1 MPDGSDVALS
11 RERPW
16 PGMRPYQ
23 ESDAG
28 FFFGRGAEIADL
40 VARVE
45 RSLLTLLYGR
55 GGLGKTSLLRAGLA
69 PRLAERGF
77 LAVYVRPRGLID
89 GARDPVAEVIH
100 ALEVAAQAAHLEA
113 TAAFAAPSLWELFH
127 RESFDLW
134 DASNRLV
141 TPVLVFDQFEEIFQI
156 LDDDASAAPR
166 IKQLLHNIAELV
178 ENRLPTR
185 LAADDLPADAAHRFD
200 IASKD
205 YRVILSFR
213 EDYLPHIRK
222 LRTVVPSVIENH
234 VRLEALSG
242 PQAFEVVANAG
253 GSLIDSAAAT
263 LLVRG
268 VGRRAGLL
276 QTLLESTAAPQPG
289 PGGSLS
295 DLEVDPAI
303 LCVVCSYLNAERQ
316 KRGQSV
322 IDVGL
327 VQLKKPEDIFDEYY
341 LLGIDQV
348 DTATREFVETRL
360 VTPGGERVL
369 YPMRSVEAHNPA
381 IGGHID
387 HLLQQG
393 ILRKEWFAGEQRLE
407 IGHDLLLRPIRRA
420 IDRRNALQARKTFLW
435 RAGTAMALFLV
446 LVGGV
451 WQKNRLDLRA
461 EAEKRELVLNAELK
475 KREDVAESL
484 LIAYVP
490 LKPDEKDPEAL
501 KNRMVELIVAAEQVG
516 GGAAGVQ
523 PLQALFAQALAFSD
537 LKDVHPITGRR
548 LREVAVEYVQLR
560 VDGSKFTTGELQ
572 PLVRL
577 LRDAVDQ
584 LCAGDFAQAAD
595 RKVAWFAD
603 NGGLPPGCK

>member
-1 MPDGSDVALS
+1 MPDATDVALS

-23 ESDAG
+23 ERDAA

-55 GGLGKTSLLRAGLA
+55 GGLGKTSLLRAGLS

-89 GARDPVAEVIH
+89 GARDPVVEVIR
-100 ALEVAAQAAHLEA
+100 ALETAAKAAHLEA

-166 IKQLLHNIAELV
+166 IKQLLDNIAELV
-178 ENRLPTR
+178 ENRLPAR
-185 LAADDLPADAAHRFD
+185 LAADELPADADHRFD

-222 LRTVVPSVIENH
+222 LRTIVPSVIENH

-242 PQAFEVVANAG
+242 TQAFEVVANAG
-253 GSLIDSAAAT
+253 GSLIDAAAAT

-276 QTLLESTAAPQPG
+276 QTLLEATAARAAGCRRLAVRSGGRSGDPVRGVLLSQRRAPEARSKRHRCRPGATEEAGGHLRRVLHAGHRAGRRGRARVRRNPAGDARRRACALPDARGGGPQPG
-289 PGGSLS
+289 HRRPHR
-295 DLEVDPAI
+295 P
-303 LCVVCSYLNAERQ
+303 
-316 KRGQSV
+316 
-322 IDVGL
+322 
-327 VQLKKPEDIFDEYY
+327 
-341 LLGIDQV
+341 
-348 DTATREFVETRL
+348 
-360 VTPGGERVL
+360 
-369 YPMRSVEAHNPA
+369 
-381 IGGHID
+381 
-387 HLLQQG
+387 LLQQG

-420 IDRRNALQARKTFLW
+420 DRPAQCAQGAQEVLVAR
-435 RAGTAMALFLV
+435 RAAATLFLV
-446 LVGGV
+446 RGG
-451 WQKNRLDLRA
+451 WQKDRLELKA
-461 EAEKRELVLNAELK
+461 ESEKRELVLNAELK

-490 LKPDEKDPEAL
+490 LKSDEKDPEA
-501 KNRMVELIVAAEQVG
+501 AEG
-516 GGAAGVQ
+516 
-523 PLQALFAQALAFSD
+523 PD
-537 LKDVHPITGRR
+537 GR
-548 LREVAVEYVQLR
+548 
-560 VDGSKFTTGELQ
+560 
-572 PLVRL
+572 
-577 LRDAVDQ
+577 
-584 LCAGDFAQAAD
+584 AD
-595 RKVAWFAD
+595 RRRREGRARQRPACSNLQQTFRRRRSTSAFE
-603 NGGLPPGCK
+603 